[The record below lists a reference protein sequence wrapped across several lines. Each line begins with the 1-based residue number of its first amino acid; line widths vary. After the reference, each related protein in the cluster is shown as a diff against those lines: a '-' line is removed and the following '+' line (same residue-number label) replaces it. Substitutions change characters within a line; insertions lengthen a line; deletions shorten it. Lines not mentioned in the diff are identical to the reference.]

1 MFHMRY
7 GGQTT
12 GDRYQNIWRM
22 CDNQKR
28 GEGHVCQ
35 VVEGTIWHCQSSQT
49 VLGMIDQAPGG

>member
-1 MFHMRY
+1 MRY

-12 GDRYQNIWRM
+12 GDQYQNIWRM